1 VWSLI
6 EWTLQAATVGA
17 VEPVDHALERVRSW
31 PVPNVVAGVRR
42 PDGTTVV
49 VGNGARPFPL
59 ASVTKLLTAAA
70 VLVAVEEGSLGLDDP
85 VEMPPGATVR
95 DLLCH
100 ASGLAPDRD
109 EPVARPRR
117 RRVYSNRGYEL
128 LGERVAA
135 ATGMDFPT
143 YLHEAVAEPLGLVG
157 TSLTGS
163 AASGGIAT
171 VDDLLVLAAAL
182 DPAGPSPLLAVETR
196 TALRTPQYP
205 ELDGVLPGYGS
216 QSPNPW
222 GLGPEIRGTKSPHWT
237 GRGNSPATF
246 GHFGRAGTFLWV
258 DPVAQLTLVVLTD
271 RDFGEW
277 CLTAWP
283 SLADAVLTA
292 EGRDGTIE
300 GRDGTAEG
308 RDGIAEGRGGTA

>member
-1 VWSLI
+1 
-6 EWTLQAATVGA
+6 

-49 VGNGARPFPL
+49 LGNGARPFPL

-85 VEMPPGATVR
+85 VDIPPGATVR
-95 DLLCH
+95 ELLCH

-109 EPVARPRR
+109 EPVAGPRR
-117 RRVYSNRGYEL
+117 RRVYSNRAYER
-128 LGERVAA
+128 LGELVAS
-135 ATGMDFPT
+135 ATGIGFAT
-143 YLHEAVAEPLGLVG
+143 YVHEALAEPLGLDA
-157 TSLTGS
+157 TALAGS
-163 AASGGIAT
+163 AASGGTST
-171 VDDLLVLAAAL
+171 VDDLLELAHAL
-182 DPAGPSPLLAVETR
+182 EPTGPSPLLSSETR
-196 TALRTPQYP
+196 IALSTPQYP
-205 ELDGVLPGYGS
+205 ELDGVLPGFGS

-222 GLGPEIRGTKSPHWT
+222 GLGPEIRGTKCPHWT
-237 GRGNSPATF
+237 GRHNSPATF

-258 DPVAQLTLVVLTD
+258 DPVAQITLVVLSD

-283 SLADAVLTA
+283 ALADAVLTA
-292 EGRDGTIE
+292 EGRDGP
-300 GRDGTAEG
+300 AES
-308 RDGIAEGRGGTA
+308 